1 MESKKKGKEQE
12 KERGRPMVGKWEV
25 CIRKF
30 GSQQCKFSFICLL
43 LCHFNTTVQKSRDSN
58 SSLNYIKTNSHQ
70 MVCIFQVVAFI

>member
-30 GSQQCKFSFICLL
+30 SFICLL
-43 LCHFNTTVQKSRDSN
+43 LCHFNTTVKKSRDSN